1 MKTWFVG
8 ALAAVLLVG
17 LSPAVSEAKRLG
29 GGKSTGMQR
38 DMPAR
43 TTPDSTP
50 AKPAQPAQPAQG
62 AQAVPGGAAAAAAA
76 PAKRSWMGPIA
87 GLAAGLGIA
96 ALMSHLGLGEAFG
109 NFLMMALLALAAV
122 FVIGFL
128 VRMFSAKKGA
138 QPMQYAPV
146 GAGAGSA
153 GSPVQVSWPAAGGSS
168 AAPAQTPVS
177 NLDSSGESTVRPA
190 QAFVPASFDSEG
202 FERIAKMIF
211 IRLQAANDAADVNDL
226 RNFTTPEMF
235 ASVQLD
241 LLDRGAKEQRTEVLN
256 VSTQVLDVA
265 TEGSNQVVSVRFQ
278 GQLREEAGAPPVD
291 FNEIWHLVKPSD
303 DSRAWAI
310 AGIEQMH

>member
-1 MKTWFVG
+1 
-8 ALAAVLLVG
+8 
-17 LSPAVSEAKRLG
+17 
-29 GGKSTGMQR
+29 
-38 DMPAR
+38 
-43 TTPDSTP
+43 
-50 AKPAQPAQPAQG
+50 
-62 AQAVPGGAAAAAAA
+62 
-76 PAKRSWMGPIA
+76 MGPIA

-211 IRLQAANDAADVNDL
+211 IRMQAANDSADLNDL
-226 RNFTTPEMF
+226 RAFTTPELF
-235 ASVQLD
+235 ASIRLD
-241 LLDRGAKEQRTEVLN
+241 LQERGNAPQQTDVVQIDAE
-256 VSTQVLDVA
+256 VLDVA
-265 TEGSNQVVSVRFQ
+265 QETERQVVSVRFH
-278 GQLREEAGAPPVD
+278 GLVRELRDSGATPFDEV
-291 FNEIWHLVKPSD
+291 WHLVRPVD
-303 DSRAWAI
+303 GSREWAI
-310 AGIEQMH
+310 AGIQQMAAA